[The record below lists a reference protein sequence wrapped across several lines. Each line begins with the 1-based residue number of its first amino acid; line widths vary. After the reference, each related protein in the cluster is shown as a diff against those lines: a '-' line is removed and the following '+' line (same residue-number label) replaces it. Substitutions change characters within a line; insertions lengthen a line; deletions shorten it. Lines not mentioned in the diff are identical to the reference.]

1 MWFRSGGV
9 EKRAAS
15 PTVIN
20 PIIETIISYLLDYFV
35 IEKFYIK

>member
-1 MWFRSGGV
+1 MGFRSGGV

-20 PIIETIISYLLDYFV
+20 PIIESYNIL
-35 IEKFYIK
+35 FYYRKSIY